1 MLTTGFAALAVGTLN
16 LISVAFA
23 ILFVG
28 IAVDFAIQFCVRYRR
43 DAADLRPAAEAAARG
58 HRRAASGRRSWSP
71 RPPPRPVCWPSCP
84 PISAAWRSWA

>member
-28 IAVDFAIQFCVRYRR
+28 IAVDFAIQFCVRYREMR
-43 DAADLRPAAEAAARG
+43 LHRRPAPT
-58 HRRAASGRRSWSP
+58 RR
-71 RPPPRPVCWPSCP
+71 
-84 PISAAWRSWA
+84 